1 MSSSPAAA
9 LAASRYYIRRAQ
21 RSRQFVASAT
31 PWSSG
36 LTVVEGDIVQANGL
50 AWEAQNSGAAAG
62 TIAPNNSAG
71 ARFVDGGGVEWLHL
85 PLLLAQPKPV

>member
-31 PWSSG
+31 PWTSG
-36 LTVVEGDIVQANGL
+36 LTVVEGDIVQANQM
-50 AWEAQNSGAAAG
+50 AWQAQNSGTTAG
-62 TIAPNNSAG
+62 TAAPNNSAG
-71 ARFVDGGGVEWLHL
+71 ASFTDGGGVRWLHL
-85 PLLLAQPKPV
+85 PLLLTQPELI